1 MIGYLNKSYLQ
12 GGQTRRKIGKEVVIT
27 RGSWESGMIDILW
40 VAGILLLSH
49 FIMISTVW
57 RLQVLGCE
65 GR

>member
-27 RGSWESGMIDILW
+27 RGSWESVMIDILR

-49 FIMISTVW
+49 FIMDSTV
-57 RLQVLGCE
+57 
-65 GR
+65 